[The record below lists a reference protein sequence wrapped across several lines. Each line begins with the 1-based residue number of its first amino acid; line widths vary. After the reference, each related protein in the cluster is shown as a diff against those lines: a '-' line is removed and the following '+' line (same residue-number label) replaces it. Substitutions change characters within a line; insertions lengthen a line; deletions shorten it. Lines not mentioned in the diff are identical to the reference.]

1 MSNDTQELVV
11 EYILD
16 EHDRILSFNDG
27 FRVFAQE
34 NDACS
39 LLPKVVGSELWNH
52 IAGLEIRE
60 MYRLLLDQVRLKG
73 RSIRIPYRCDAPWML
88 RDLELELEP
97 LPGGLVRIRSRT
109 RRLELRQALALLDP
123 RTERDPTRLLIVCS
137 WCKRIQDGSAWVEPD
152 AYLQTHRLLTAQV
165 LPQISHGMCRDC
177 RTRVFAALDLDATG
191 V

>member
-1 MSNDTQELVV
+1 MTNNAQELVV

-16 EHDRILSFNDG
+16 EKDRILSFNEA

-34 NDACS
+34 NDASS
-39 LLPKVVGSELWNH
+39 LLPKVVGSNLWDH
-52 IAGLEIRE
+52 IAGLEVRE
-60 MYRLLLDQVRLKG
+60 MYRLLLNQVRLKG

-123 RTERDPTRLLIVCS
+123 RTERDPTRLLLVCS
-137 WCKRIQDGSAWVEPD
+137 WCKRIQDGSVWVEPE
-152 AYLQTHRLLTAQV
+152 AYLQAHRLLTAQV
-165 LPQISHGMCRDC
+165 MPQISHGMCSDC
-177 RTRVFAALDLDATG
+177 RTRVFAALDQDRTG